1 MIWDGSLYRM
11 RAKCLEN
18 RGETRK
24 AIADL
29 RTLTKLVAD
38 STEVF
43 FEVSKLYYNIGDVEE
58 SLRLVVFFFFIL
70 SFLFSQIREC
80 LKLNPDH
87 KDCFPFY
94 KRVKKLVKMRE
105 NLVEAAKNSDWM
117 GCLEKGQQ
125 ILKFEKS
132 VNSIQLD
139 VYRETCKCNREVR
152 SRFEGD

>member
-1 MIWDGSLYRM
+1 M
-11 RAKCLEN
+11 
-18 RGETRK
+18 
-24 AIADL
+24 
-29 RTLTKLVAD
+29 
-38 STEVF
+38 
-43 FEVSKLYYNIGDVEE
+43 
-58 SLRLVVFFFFIL
+58 
-70 SFLFSQIREC
+70 
-80 LKLNPDH
+80 KLNPDH